1 MKTNERNV
9 DGLNL
14 KIVYLGN
21 LIIGITTDVGPR
33 ISYLASAR
41 RPDFNLFRILPE
53 GGFETTEGFWKN
65 LGGHRLWSAPESLPR
80 TYSLDDK
87 PIKIEV
93 EPDTITIYSNPEH
106 KNSIQKE
113 IIIKSIGKMSLQV
126 THKIKNIGRWP
137 IKLSCWAISA
147 MRQNGFA
154 IIPFSPSSI
163 SQHGLPPD
171 RHISLWPYT
180 DISDSRLVFDGEYI
194 FIKQNPKI
202 KKPFKLGTE
211 ANPGWVA
218 YWIDGTMFVKKFKE
232 EKQEYPDFN
241 CNVEVYTNPDI
252 LEIETAGP
260 LKIIE
265 PSRYAVH
272 TEIWTVLNVGKLK
285 PESKY
290 VGKISGK
297 LEVKVTHS

>member
-1 MKTNERNV
+1 MKIEDKNI

-14 KIVYLGN
+14 RIFYLKN
-21 LIIGITTDVGPR
+21 IIIGITTEVGPR
-33 ISYLASAR
+33 ISYLANTK
-41 RPDFNLFRILPE
+41 RPGFNLFRILPE
-53 GGFETTEGFWKN
+53 GGFETPEGFWKH

-87 PIKIEV
+87 PIRIEV
-93 EPDTITIYSNPEH
+93 NSDAITVYGNPEYD
-106 KNSIQKE
+106 NSIQKE
-113 IIIKSIGKMSLQV
+113 IIIKSLGKESLQV

-154 IIPFSPSSI
+154 VIPFKPSNI

-180 DISDSRLVFDGEYI
+180 DISDKRLVFDGEYI

-202 KKPFKLGTE
+202 KKAFKLGTE

-218 YWIDGTMFVKKFKE
+218 YLVDGMMFLKKFKA
-232 EKQEYPDFN
+232 EKLEYPDFN

-252 LEIETAGP
+252 LEIETSGH
-260 LKIIE
+260 LKVIE
-265 PSRYAVH
+265 PSTYAIH
-272 TEIWTVLNVGKLK
+272 TEIWSVLNIGKLK
-285 PESKY
+285 PAAK
-290 VGKISGK
+290 
-297 LEVKVTHS
+297 EVTRIGRMVER